1 MKRKALYSVF
11 MAVLLMVTISVAE
24 IVPTA
29 AISSFPT
36 PLFVKPASKSAGI
49 SMDAGQYCLIVDQE
63 TLGGNTWY
71 KVVFLDGQDQF
82 VSGFAEGALVRQM
95 ELSEII
101 SALSDPGAAAEL
113 GKLSQ
118 YESVGS
124 KEIISR
130 GPVVGEAQAP
140 EVHEY
145 VLNKSSKKF
154 HEVWCDGAQ
163 SMKQKNRKDF
173 TGTREEVIQMGYQP
187 CKKCNP

>member
-1 MKRKALYSVF
+1 MKRKAFYLVL
-11 MAVLLMVTISVAE
+11 MAVLLMVTISIAE
-24 IVPTA
+24 MVPTA

-36 PLFVKPASKSAGI
+36 PLYVKPASKSAGI

-63 TLGGNTWY
+63 TLGGSAWY
-71 KVVFLDGQDQF
+71 KVVCLDNNGQF
-82 VSGFAEGALVRQM
+82 ISGFAEGTLVRQL

-101 SALSDPGAAAEL
+101 DALSDPGTAVVL
-113 GKLSQ
+113 GKLAQ
-118 YESVGS
+118 YEPVGR
-124 KEIISR
+124 EEGITR
-130 GPVVGEAQAP
+130 GPVVEEAPAP
-140 EVHEY
+140 EIHNY
-145 VLNKSSKKF
+145 VLNKNSKKF